1 MALLEYQPR
10 QPLYHF
16 TSPAGFEGILKSKV
30 LWFND
35 LTQMNDPRE
44 LELGFEH
51 FIEALKAVRHNE
63 YEGHRG
69 FFLSILAGRLTALRE
84 SHQAFCCCFSLVGD
98 DLPLWSEYTGYVGL
112 SVGFRPTAL
121 NDMQARLQQANY
133 LSDNTPEAFRSKV
146 LKIAATHDPE
156 GGVPNDQFWTQASVD
171 AFTAITALKHH
182 TWAYEREIRMIHL
195 QTKEAPDPAD
205 GALVSDDGEVNEWI
219 TPSTRT
225 GASGEVSYL
234 PFQFGRYRDGDDK
247 HRRAIA
253 RVIIG
258 PKCTLSIDDVAGMLA
273 ANGYNGVEIVHSECR
288 IRKSVTTAGA

>member
-16 TSPAGFEGILKSKV
+16 TSLAGFEGILKSKE
-30 LWFND
+30 LWFSD

-69 FFLSILAGRLTALRE
+69 FFLSILAGRLTALRH

-112 SVGFRPTAL
+112 SVGFKPTAI
-121 NDMQARLQQANY
+121 NDIQARLQQANY
-133 LSDNTPEAFRSKV
+133 LSDNAPEAFRSKV

-156 GGVPNDQFWTQASVD
+156 GCVANEQFWTQASVD

-195 QTKEAPDPAD
+195 QTNDEPDPAD

-225 GASGEVSYL
+225 GAGGEVSYL
-234 PFQFGRYRDGDDK
+234 PFRFGRYRDGDDK

-258 PKCTLSIDDVAGMLA
+258 PKCTLSIDDVAAMLA
-273 ANGYNGVEIVHSECR
+273 TNGYNGVEIVRSECR
-288 IRKSVTTAGA
+288 IR